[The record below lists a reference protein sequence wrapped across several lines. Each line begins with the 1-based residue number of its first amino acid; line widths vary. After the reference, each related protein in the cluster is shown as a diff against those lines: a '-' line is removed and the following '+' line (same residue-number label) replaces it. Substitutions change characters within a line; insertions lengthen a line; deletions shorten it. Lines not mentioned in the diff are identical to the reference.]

1 MSTLPG
7 EDFGRSLWCT
17 IVSYCSQEREY
28 IESLLVN
35 AVKYSDFVVVS
46 IGERLY
52 SGQLESVEELSYIAK
67 VCARVGAS
75 SGKSVL
81 TVKYPVSDAD
91 LLNPYVLHNL
101 ARQTAFH
108 EARSYTGYRPF
119 WAFLLDADEVP
130 DGDALRAW
138 SSTHRDKI
146 EHDGSHVMYK
156 MGNYWAF
163 MHPCLVSM
171 LLQDSIVLVHSNVLG
186 SPRAL
191 THKRERDG
199 IADAIISGGGGVVV
213 RRNVLS
219 DGIKG
224 GPLPSTLSSC
234 NGQAMFWHY
243 SWVRTSNAFSSIGG
257 LRDGLLGKVRN
268 WGHSVDRDWVA
279 DINNAFDE
287 VERTGKWPGTD
298 FVHGIA
304 LTPTTTLKPPFEIKS
319 NTPHHLH
326 LDIPSPVAIDDVKDT
341 DVGLRRVVHV
351 YQRHCSCSPSS
362 VHKRRPDY
370 FDRRGIFASLL
381 RDVSRDAR
389 VASFVIAYDDTTGS
403 LASHFVSDILKD
415 HEGYDKGKVS
425 TSVARGGDDAS
436 ALRNLFALIERHVK
450 EGRVLPN
457 DVVYLL
463 EDDYAHREGWVG
475 ALLEGFDVLGDTPG
489 YVTLY
494 DHPDKYNLPMYRDLQ
509 SCVLHSKSL
518 HWRTTPSTT
527 NTFACLAGTLM
538 SHLPLQLRFC
548 SLPGPADDHGK
559 FLALMKEK
567 HAPLI
572 SAIPAFATHV
582 ESNMLSPTV
591 SETAWE
597 SFCGFKIK

>member
-146 EHDGSHVMYK
+146 EHDGSNVMYK

-199 IADAIISGGGGVVV
+199 IADAIISGGGGMVV

-243 SWVRTSNAFSSIGG
+243 SWVRTSNAFSSIVG
-257 LRDGLLGKVRN
+257 LRDGLLGK
-268 WGHSVDRDWVA
+268 
-279 DINNAFDE
+279 I
-287 VERTGKWPGTD
+287 
-298 FVHGIA
+298 
-304 LTPTTTLKPPFEIKS
+304 
-319 NTPHHLH
+319 
-326 LDIPSPVAIDDVKDT
+326 
-341 DVGLRRVVHV
+341 
-351 YQRHCSCSPSS
+351 
-362 VHKRRPDY
+362 
-370 FDRRGIFASLL
+370 
-381 RDVSRDAR
+381 
-389 VASFVIAYDDTTGS
+389 VIAYDDTTGS